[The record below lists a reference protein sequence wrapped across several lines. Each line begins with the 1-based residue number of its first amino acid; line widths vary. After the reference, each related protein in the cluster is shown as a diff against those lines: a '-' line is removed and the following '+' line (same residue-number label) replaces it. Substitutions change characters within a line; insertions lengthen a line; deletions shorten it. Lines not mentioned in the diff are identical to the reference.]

1 MSHDEWFAAKNI
13 TDIKVDGIF
22 VTEASDQ
29 SIVTH
34 ELRIKSVPTF
44 RSKREEMISECNEWF
59 VSKAVHH
66 VRLFV
71 WIWTMDWLSD
81 ASMV

>member
-1 MSHDEWFAAKNI
+1 MVCRKNI
-13 TDIKVDGIF
+13 ADIKVDGIF
-22 VTEASDQ
+22 VTEVSDQ

-34 ELRIKSVPTF
+34 ELRIKSVSTF
-44 RSKREEMISECNEWF
+44 RSKCEEMISECNEWF

-71 WIWTMDWLSD
+71 LDLDDGLALGCIEGLS
-81 ASMV
+81 